1 MIKQL
6 FKGAVMLAAI
16 IIVSGCPH
24 TVKTSTVS
32 VTNVTLDKS
41 MLSLVIGTSGK
52 LTATVTPENATNKA
66 VTWSSDTPEIVS
78 VDQDG
83 KVTAKAVGK
92 AVITVKTKDGGKTAT
107 CTITVSSVAVTN
119 VTLDKS
125 MLSLVIGTSGKLT
138 ATVTPKNATNKAVT
152 WSSDTPEI
160 ASVDQEGKVIAKAVG
175 KAVITAKSKDSA
187 KKASCTVI
195 VTESAV
201 AVTDV
206 TLDKPTLALAIG
218 ESSKLAATVAPESAT
233 NPAVTWSSDAPEVAS
248 VDQEGNVTAKKLGT
262 AKITVTTQDGGKTA
276 TCTVTVRAVAV
287 TGVTLDNPA
296 LTLEIGTSSKLT
308 ATVTPANAT
317 NKAVTWSSDAPEVAS
332 VDQEGNV
339 TAKKLGTA
347 KITVTTQDGGKT
359 ATCTVTVRAVAVTG
373 VTLDNPAL
381 PLAIGESGKLTAT
394 VSPANA
400 ANKAVT
406 WGSDAPE
413 VASVDQEGNV
423 TAKKLGTAKITVTT
437 QDGGKTATC
446 TVTVQQVMVLHLGAI
461 KDIIINAKSEGDAS
475 ISVKG
480 CAETSLESGT
490 GATLHAIGDTVTLQG
505 IITELWCGENQLTAL
520 NVQDCTSL
528 QKLDCDTNQ
537 LTVLNV
543 QGCTNLKE
551 LKCSWNQLTS
561 LNVQGLP
568 ELQILF
574 CYGNQFSALN
584 VQGLTNLREL
594 YCISN
599 DQLTTINAQ
608 GCTNLQRVDGYAN
621 HQLTEI
627 NVKDCINLKV
637 LNCYSNQLTAINVQG
652 CTNLQTLYCGE
663 NQLTVLDVQD
673 CANLQNLGCSSNQ
686 LTALDVQGLANLQEL
701 GCGSNQLT
709 ALNVQGLANLAS
721 LGCSNN
727 QLTALNLQ
735 GLANLREL
743 ICYANQLTAIN
754 VQGCTNLQTL
764 YCGSNQLSEL
774 NVQGLAN
781 LASLDCGRN
790 QLSELNV
797 QGLAD
802 LASLH
807 CNQNQLTALNVQGLA
822 NLKAL
827 YCNTNQLA
835 ALDVQGLANLEI
847 LNCDTNQLTALDV
860 QGCTNLKSLNCNTNQ
875 LSELNVQSL
884 ANLASL
890 SCDSNQLSELNVQS
904 LANLA
909 LLSCD
914 SNQLSELNV
923 QGLANLQ
930 TLYCRNNQ
938 LTALNLQGLANLQT
952 LYCDANQL
960 TALNLQNLSELW
972 ELSCDGNQLNDLNVQ
987 GCTNLRRLYCD
998 KNKLDQ
1004 AAFIRLFTHLPY
1016 RSGSDTGEI
1025 YLYTEKTNVTE
1036 GNYKDFTE
1044 AELKIAKD
1052 KNWITYKYELYGNPS
1067 QL

>member
-6 FKGAVMLAAI
+6 FKGAAILAVI

-41 MLSLVIGTSGK
+41 MLSLVIGTTGK
-52 LTATVTPENATNKA
+52 LIATVTPENATNKA
-66 VTWSSDTPEIVS
+66 VTWSSDMPEIAS
-78 VDQDG
+78 VDQEG
-83 KVTAKAVGK
+83 KITAKAVGK

-107 CTITVSSVAVTN
+107 CTVMVNSVTVTN

-125 MLSLVIGTSGKLT
+125 MLSLVIGTSGKLI
-138 ATVTPKNATNKAVT
+138 ATVTPENATNKAIT
-152 WSSDTPEI
+152 WSSDMPEV
-160 ASVDQEGKVIAKAVG
+160 ASVDQEGKITAKAVG
-175 KAVITAKSKDSA
+175 KAVITAKNKDSA

-233 NPAVTWSSDAPEVAS
+233 NPAVSWSSDAPEVASVDQEGTVTAKTQGTAKITVTTQDGGKTATCIVTVSVVDVAGVTFASPFLTLEIGTSSKLTATVAPANATNKAVTWTSDTPEVAS

-287 TGVTLDNPA
+287 TGVTLDNP
-296 LTLEIGTSSKLT
+296 
-308 ATVTPANAT
+308 V
-317 NKAVTWSSDAPEVAS
+317 
-332 VDQEGNV
+332 
-339 TAKKLGTA
+339 
-347 KITVTTQDGGKT
+347 
-359 ATCTVTVRAVAVTG
+359 
-373 VTLDNPAL
+373 L

-394 VSPANA
+394 VTPVNA

-406 WGSDAPE
+406 WTSDAPE

-637 LNCYSNQLTAINVQG
+637 LTCYSNQLTAINVQG
-652 CTNLQTLYCGE
+652 CSNLETLNCTE

-686 LTALDVQGLANLQEL
+686 LTALDVQGCTNLQEL
-701 GCGSNQLT
+701 GCGSNQLSE
-709 ALNVQGLANLAS
+709 LNVQGLANLAS

-743 ICYANQLTAIN
+743 FCYANQLTAIN

-764 YCGSNQLSEL
+764 YCGGNQLSELNVQGLANLQTLYCGGNQLSEL

-797 QGLAD
+797 QGLANLKTLD
-802 LASLH
+802 CSS
-807 CNQNQLTALNVQGLA
+807 NQLAALNVQGLA
-822 NLKAL
+822 NLE
-827 YCNTNQLA
+827 T
-835 ALDVQGLANLEI
+835 LDCEK
-847 LNCDTNQLTALDV
+847 NQLTALDV
-860 QGCTNLKSLNCNTNQ
+860 QGCTNLKSLNCDTNQ

-884 ANLASL
+884 ANLAF
-890 SCDSNQLSELNVQS
+890 
-904 LANLA
+904 
-909 LLSCD
+909 LSCD

-923 QGLANLQ
+923 QGLANLK
-930 TLYCRNNQ
+930 TLDCRNNQ
-938 LTALNLQGLANLQT
+938 LTALNLQDLANLQT

-987 GCTNLRRLYCD
+987 GCTNLRWLYCD

-1016 RSGSDTGEI
+1016 CSGANAGQI

-1052 KNWITYKYELYGNPS
+1052 KNWIMYKYEENGNPS
-1067 QL
+1067 RL

>member
-16 IIVSGCPH
+16 VMVSGCSFE
-24 TVKTSTVS
+24 VKTNTVS
-32 VTNVTLDKS
+32 VTDVTLDNPA
-41 MLSLVIGTSGK
+41 LTLEIGTSSK

-66 VTWSSDTPEIVS
+66 VTWSSDTPEVVS
-78 VDQDG
+78 VDQEG

-107 CTITVSSVAVTN
+107 GTVMVNSVPVTN

-125 MLSLVIGTSGKLT
+125 MLSLVIGTSGKLI
-138 ATVTPKNATNKAVT
+138 ATVTPENATNKAVT

-160 ASVDQEGKVIAKAVG
+160 ASVDQEGKVTAKAVG
-175 KAVITAKSKDSA
+175 KAVITAKNKDSA

-195 VTESAV
+195 VTESVV

-287 TGVTLDNPA
+287 TGVTLDNPVLPLA
-296 LTLEIGTSSKLT
+296 IGTSSKLT

-317 NKAVTWSSDAPEVAS
+317 NKAVTWTSDAPEVAS

-359 ATCTVTVRAVAVTG
+359 ATCTVTV
-373 VTLDNPAL
+373 
-381 PLAIGESGKLTAT
+381 
-394 VSPANA
+394 
-400 ANKAVT
+400 
-406 WGSDAPE
+406 
-413 VASVDQEGNV
+413 Q
-423 TAKKLGTAKITVTT
+423 
-437 QDGGKTATC
+437 Q
-446 TVTVQQVMVLHLGAI
+446 QQVMVLHLGAI

-652 CTNLQTLYCGE
+652 CTNLQTLSC
-663 NQLTVLDVQD
+663 D
-673 CANLQNLGCSSNQ
+673 
-686 LTALDVQGLANLQEL
+686 
-701 GCGSNQLT
+701 
-709 ALNVQGLANLAS
+709 
-721 LGCSNN
+721 
-727 QLTALNLQ
+727 
-735 GLANLREL
+735 
-743 ICYANQLTAIN
+743 
-754 VQGCTNLQTL
+754 
-764 YCGSNQLSEL
+764 SNQLSEL

-781 LASLDCGRN
+781 LQTLYCRN
-790 QLSELNV
+790 
-797 QGLAD
+797 
-802 LASLH
+802 
-807 CNQNQLTALNVQGLA
+807 NQLTALNVQGSA
-822 NLKAL
+822 NLQTL
-827 YCNTNQLA
+827 YCDNNQLT
-835 ALDVQGLANLEI
+835 ALRVQGLANLEI

-938 LTALNLQGLANLQT
+938 LTALNVQGSANLQT

-1016 RSGSDTGEI
+1016 CSGANAGQI

-1052 KNWITYKYELYGNPS
+1052 KNWITYKYGLYGNPS
-1067 QL
+1067 RL